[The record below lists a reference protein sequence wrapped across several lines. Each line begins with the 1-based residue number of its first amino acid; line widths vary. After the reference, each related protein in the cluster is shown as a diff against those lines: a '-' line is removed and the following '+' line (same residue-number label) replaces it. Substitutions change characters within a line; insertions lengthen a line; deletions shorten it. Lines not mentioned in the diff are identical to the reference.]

1 MGRKNSNKRIPQK
14 KNKSVSVPP
23 LKGVLDVTRSGVGY
37 VIISEHQNDI
47 FVNRND
53 LGTALDG
60 DTVLVK
66 ITKKSTSSGKVEG
79 RIVEVLERKLTEFV
93 GVLSL
98 SEGFGFVDIST
109 EKAMPDFFIPGSKLN
124 KAKDKDKVLIR
135 FVKWE
140 SADKKP
146 EAEVIKVIKPEDE
159 NNIAMRQILLD
170 NGFDIGFDEKV
181 MKEADAL
188 SEEFTKEEIAARKD
202 FREVLTFTID
212 PVDAKDFDDAIS
224 FKKIDE
230 HWFEVGVHIADVS
243 YYVRPGTA
251 LDDEAYKRA
260 TSVYLP
266 DRVNPMLPEHIS
278 NVLCSLRPDEEKLTF
293 SAVFVMNKNGAI
305 RDTWL
310 GRTIIK
316 SDRRFTY
323 EEAQEIIDTG
333 KGDHA
338 DVIVLLNEIA
348 QNIRRQRFEKGAINF
363 SSVETRFVL
372 DEKAKPIGII
382 VKESKPAH
390 QLIEELML
398 YANKAVA
405 EHVSKIKIKGKPLP
419 FPYRVH
425 DQPDEE
431 KLQSFLPIAM
441 KFGFKFD
448 LNTPKSIA
456 NSFND
461 MLKKIKEHPEMQV
474 LEQLGIRSMAKA
486 VYTTENIG
494 HYGLGF
500 ENYCHFT
507 SPIRR
512 YPDVMVH
519 RVLDSVLKN
528 NAKVDKEMEEKCE
541 HCSERERAAMESERE
556 GDKYK
561 QVEFMREHLGDDFE
575 AVISGVSP
583 FGFWA
588 ETIEHHCEGMV
599 STQSLSYMDNFE
611 HVESEF
617 MLRGVRTGKTF
628 RMGDKITIKV
638 INADLDK
645 RQMDYEWIP
654 KQTDASNPS
663 SEKNKSEQIKKSK
676 RNAVG
681 QKKEKK

>member
-1 MGRKNSNKRIPQK
+1 MQKNNNNKKASAK
-14 KNKSVSVPP
+14 KSKSVAVPP
-23 LKGVLDVTRSGVGY
+23 LKGVLDMTKSGVGY
-37 VIISEHQNDI
+37 VIISEHQKDI
-47 FVNRND
+47 FINRND

-66 ITKKSTSSGKVEG
+66 ITKKNASSGKVEG
-79 RIVEVLERKLTEFV
+79 RIVEVIKRNLTEFV
-93 GVLSL
+93 GILKI
-98 SEGFGFVDIST
+98 SEGFGFVDVLS
-109 EKAMPDFFIPGSKLN
+109 EKPMPDFYIPGN
-124 KAKDKDKVLIR
+124 KIKGIEDGSKVLIK
-135 FVKWE
+135 FVRWE

-146 EAEVIKVIKPEDE
+146 EAEIIKVVKPEDE
-159 NNIAMRQILLD
+159 NNLAMRQILMD
-170 NGFDIGFDEKV
+170 NGFTIGFDEKV
-181 MKEADAL
+181 MQQANAL
-188 SEEFTKEEIAARKD
+188 PEVISQEEIASRRD
-202 FREVLTFTID
+202 FRDTLTFTID
-212 PVDAKDFDDAIS
+212 PIDAKDFDDAIS

-251 LDDEAYKRA
+251 LDEEAYQRA

-278 NVLCSLRPDEEKLTF
+278 NVLCSLRPNEEKLTF
-293 SAVFVMNKNGAI
+293 SAVFTMNKNGAI

-310 GRTIIK
+310 GRTIIE

-333 KGDHA
+333 NGDHA
-338 DVIVLLNEIA
+338 DVIVLLNEIT

-363 SSVETRFVL
+363 SSVETRFIL
-372 DEKAKPIGII
+372 DETAKPVGIV

-405 EHVSKIKIKGKPLP
+405 EHVANIKIKGKPLP

-425 DQPDEE
+425 DQPDAE
-431 KLQSFLPIAM
+431 KLQAFLPIAM
-441 KFGFKFD
+441 KFGFKLD

-456 NSFND
+456 KSFNE
-461 MLKKIKEHPEMQV
+461 MLQGIKDKPEMQV

-500 ENYCHFT
+500 EDYCHFT

-528 NAKVDKEMEEKCE
+528 NSKPDAEMEEKCQ

-556 GDKYK
+556 GNKYK
-561 QVEFMREHLGDDFE
+561 QIEYMREHLCSDFE
-575 AVISGVSP
+575 AVISGVAS

-599 STQSLSYMDNFE
+599 STQSLAFLDSFE
-611 HVESEF
+611 HIESEF
-617 MLRGVRTGKTF
+617 MLRGIRTGKTF
-628 RMGDKITIKV
+628 RMGDKVTIKV
-638 INADLDK
+638 IAANLDK

-654 KQTDASNPS
+654 
-663 SEKNKSEQIKKSK
+663 NKENAQAEMPAKPADKKKSQRK
-676 RNAVG
+676 RVG
-681 QKKEKK
+681 QKKEK